1 MVTQIRII
9 VILVVCICLSG
20 CGIDDNKKDNTNQ
33 ISINMENY
41 AIDDNKAYVYFKE
54 MDEGNYSMYIYK
66 NMGDIEYAYY
76 TLNVYDEEGNYNIA
90 IVKKNALNEEQCSNI
105 INEVVVLKE
114 YPKMLE
120 ISYNEKRIEYEI
132 INQFEDV
139 VD

>member
-1 MVTQIRII
+1 
-9 VILVVCICLSG
+9 
-20 CGIDDNKKDNTNQ
+20 
-33 ISINMENY
+33 
-41 AIDDNKAYVYFKE
+41 
-54 MDEGNYSMYIYK
+54 
-66 NMGDIEYAYY
+66 MGDIEYAYY